1 MAGFAIGTKLGLGV
15 PGGLTR
21 QIDNQINVYPN
32 KGTTPIEFGAPV
44 VRTGDGVKAWAAN
57 STAAE
62 FIGVALRIV
71 KTNETYA
78 QNDAKY
84 LPGESVDVLTRSGV
98 AVECVKDATAT
109 DDPVAGGKVYIRKA
123 TGVFVAK
130 AEGTEG
136 ANTVE
141 VPNAIWAHSRRDANG
156 LAEITLLERL
166 A

>member
-32 KGTTPIEFGAPV
+32 KGTVAIEFGAPV
-44 VRTGDGVKAWAAN
+44 VRSGEGVKAWGATNVA
-57 STAAE
+57 TD

-84 LPGESVDVLTRSGV
+84 LPGEPVDVLTRGGV

-109 DDPVAGGKVYIRKA
+109 SDPVAGGAVYIRIA
-123 TGVFVAK
+123 TGVFVAA
-130 AEGTEG
+130 AEGAAG
-136 ANTVE
+136 ADTIV
-141 VPNAIWAHSRRDANG
+141 VPNAIWASAGRDANG